1 MKSSKLIN
9 GNEYHVVSGQFKGK
23 TATIIDGTM
32 YPDGT
37 VRPDGS
43 IRNRQIIVQIDGC
56 MEYLLPRLLDVT
68 AAGPQ
73 TFAIAP
79 VAPEQT
85 TITEVPAS
93 AINQAHI
100 TDPMDERLDMYRP
113 SWRVMKN
120 YISRKIG
127 KGDKA
132 LTDIELLMSYYNDR
146 DEAEGNPQNIML
158 VGDTQGGKTMLV
170 NVMACVI
177 AKAKGYPKPLPVFT
191 LSGSN
196 GVTDYD
202 MFGQP
207 TVLLDENGRERM
219 VWLPGQL
226 DLAARV
232 ESILYL
238 DESNM
243 MPERVTSSLHSFT
256 DDRRTFVNRAKAV
269 VVNGSVL
276 PEQVPVCPDTFV
288 IGTYNDGYRGAG
300 KHNEAFANRFRH
312 LPWGYDDA
320 VERKLV
326 KSATVL
332 LLGAALREA
341 RDLRQ
346 ISTPV
351 GTKALMRLVNDVQ
364 ALGVDIALWAFSGMF
379 PANERLKVET
389 IIEDRSIK
397 TLLAAE
403 RPVEETI

>member
-1 MKSSKLIN
+1 MKSSNIIT
-9 GNEYHVVSGQFKGK
+9 GSEYPVVSGKFKGK
-23 TATIIDGTM
+23 TAVIIDSTM

-43 IRNRQIIVQIDGC
+43 VRNRQIVVQIDGRT
-56 MEYLLPRLLDVT
+56 EYLLPRLLSVT
-68 AAGPQ
+68 SGTQQSYAVAPAAAAPQ
-73 TFAIAP
+73 EHAP
-79 VAPEQT
+79 VIIDTPMSVIDQAP
-85 TITEVPAS
+85 
-93 AINQAHI
+93 I

-113 SWRVMKN
+113 SWDVLKH
-120 YISRKIG
+120 YVSRKIG
-127 KGDKA
+127 GA
-132 LTDIELLMSYYNDR
+132 MTDIELLMSFYNRR
-146 DEAEGNPQNIML
+146 DSYGNPPNIML

-170 NVMACVI
+170 QVLACVI
-177 AKAKGYPKPLPVFT
+177 AKAKGYSKPLPIFT

-196 GVTDYD
+196 GITDYD

-207 TVLLDENGRERM
+207 TVLLDESGRERM

-276 PEQVPVCPDTFV
+276 PEQVPVNPDTFV

-320 VERKLV
+320 VERKLI

-341 RDLRQ
+341 REMRQ

-351 GTKALMRLVNDVQ
+351 GTKALMRLVDDINV
-364 ALGVDIALWAFSGMF
+364 LGVDIALYVFGGMF
-379 PANERLKVET
+379 PANERIKVET
-389 IIEDRSIK
+389 IITDRSIK

-403 RPVEETI
+403 KPVSEPS